1 MTEAAES
8 PMSRIAQL
16 TRENS
21 RLKESLE
28 YIIRMSDGRLNEF
41 RACQEELHLKDK
53 KIRHSEEAKHNQRE
67 QTEIY
72 DREIKQKE
80 KENRRLK
87 ENIEEQK
94 RSSLEKEK
102 QLLKRIGEL
111 KEELTRLKESYRK
124 EM

>member
-1 MTEAAES
+1 MTDAAES
-8 PMSRIAQL
+8 PMSRIAPL

-41 RACQEELHLKDK
+41 RACQEELHLKDQ
-53 KIRHSEEAKHNQRE
+53 KIRHSEEAKHNQKE

-72 DREIKQKE
+72 DLEIKQKE
-80 KENRRLK
+80 NRRSK

-111 KEELTRLKESYRK
+111 KEELTRLKESYRN

>member
-1 MTEAAES
+1 M
-8 PMSRIAQL
+8 R
-16 TRENS
+16 
-21 RLKESLE
+21 
-28 YIIRMSDGRLNEF
+28 RLNTIKED
-41 RACQEELHLKDK
+41 RQ
-53 KIRHSEEAKHNQRE
+53 
-67 QTEIY
+67 IY
-72 DREIKQKE
+72 DLEIKQKE
-80 KENRRLK
+80 LENRRLK